1 MRNTRMLALVVV
13 LVLLATGVAVG
24 QNAYMKGD
32 NVIHGGIGFGLAGL
46 YGSSTLPP
54 IHAGYEYG
62 FEDKIS
68 LGGVVGYAGSKE
80 DFGGLGEWKYSY
92 IVIGARGG
100 YHFLEN
106 NSNLDAYAG
115 IMLGYNIVSSSAST
129 VNTGF
134 GSFTASA
141 SGSYMLFGFYGGA
154 RYYFSPKFA
163 AYGELGYGL
172 GYFNIGIA
180 YKL

>member
-1 MRNTRMLALVVV
+1 MRKTRLLALVVV
-13 LVLLATGVAVG
+13 LVLVATGVAFG
-24 QNAYMKGD
+24 QNAYMKG
-32 NVIHGGIGFGLAGL
+32 NNLIHAGLAIGGLAGM

-54 IHAGYEYG
+54 ITAGFEYG

-68 LGGVVGYAGSKE
+68 LGGVVGYSGSKE
-80 DFGGLGEWKYSY
+80 TFFGGEWKYSY

-106 NSNLDAYAG
+106 NDKLDAYG
-115 IMLGYNIVSSSAST
+115 GVMLGYNIVSSSATST
-129 VNTGF
+129 VTGF
-134 GSFTASA
+134 GFTASA
-141 SGSYMLFGFYGGA
+141 AGSYMIFGFYGGA
-154 RYYFSPKFA
+154 RYYFSPNFGV
-163 AYGELGYGL
+163 YGEVGYGL

>member
-1 MRNTRMLALVVV
+1 MSNMRIVALVVV

-24 QNAYMKGD
+24 QNAYMKG
-32 NVIHGGIGFGLAGL
+32 NNLIHAGLAVGGLAGV
-46 YGSSTLPP
+46 YGDATLPP
-54 IHAGYEYG
+54 IVAGYEYG

-68 LGGVVGYAGSKE
+68 LGGVFGISGSKYG
-80 DFGGLGEWKYSY
+80 FSGYEWKYSY

-106 NSNLDAYAG
+106 NDKLDAYG
-115 IMLGYNIVSSSAST
+115 GVMIGYNIVSVTAPSVGAGFFGYSA
-129 VNTGF
+129 G
-134 GSFTASA
+134 A
-141 SGSYMLFGFYGGA
+141 SYMLFGFYGGA
-154 RYYFSPKFA
+154 RYYFSPNLA